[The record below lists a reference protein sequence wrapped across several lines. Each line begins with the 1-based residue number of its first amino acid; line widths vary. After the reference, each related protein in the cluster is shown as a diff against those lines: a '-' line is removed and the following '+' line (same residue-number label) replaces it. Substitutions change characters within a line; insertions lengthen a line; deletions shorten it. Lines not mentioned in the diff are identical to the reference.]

1 MTSRSSNPPFWRT
14 RKALLRLPIF
24 TQLSIAA
31 ITGALA
37 LFLIQLV
44 AAFFVTHT
52 SRVASSSIS
61 PSSIGTGIKPRTH
74 LPPHPKPLVIV
85 AAGLPRTGSTW
96 VYNVLRILAR
106 IRDPNSVAG
115 WYADLINIWKNHK
128 TGRYD
133 HMKESWLTAY
143 KSLNTSVVIKMH
155 GPGPFKLFSH
165 GLPLEKAADLTVI
178 THRDLRT
185 EVRSWVYQNW
195 NSSIHSGEIDSTP
208 FGDPSQWVRVAH
220 HILDERKSTLKSIGS
235 GRFLDIRYED
245 WNNEALEKQL
255 EIIGQIANELHWDY
269 TKDELMA
276 TAIEAARLE
285 PPANGAVL
293 MYNPVNKLHPGH
305 TRVDATNPKF
315 VHALQNGFRAI
326 EQDPDSGQF
335 LQLKN
340 YV

>member
-1 MTSRSSNPPFWRT
+1 MTSRSPNPPFWRT
-14 RKALLRLPIF
+14 RKALLRLPIL
-24 TQLSIAA
+24 TQLSMAAVAGALGLLLIQNIAA
-31 ITGALA
+31 AL
-37 LFLIQLV
+37 
-44 AAFFVTHT
+44 VTNTART
-52 SRVASSSIS
+52 SSPGFDSGIRPRV
-61 PSSIGTGIKPRTH
+61 R
-74 LPPHPKPLVIV
+74 LPPRPSPLVIA

-128 TGRYD
+128 TRRYE

-143 KSLNTSVVIKMH
+143 RSLNTSLVIKMH

-165 GLPLEKAADLTVI
+165 GSPLEKGADLTVI

-195 NSSIHSGEIDSTP
+195 NSSIHSGDINSTP
-208 FGDPSQWVRVAH
+208 FKDPNQWVRVAH

-235 GRFLDIRYED
+235 GRFLDIRYEE
-245 WNNEALEKQL
+245 WNNQPLEKQVAV
-255 EIIGQIANELHWDY
+255 IKQIADELDWDY
-269 TKDELMA
+269 TSAELMA

-285 PPANGAVL
+285 PPANDAVL

-305 TRVDATNPKF
+305 TRVDATNPDFIK
-315 VHALQNGFRAI
+315 ALKSGFRAI
-326 EQDPDSGQF
+326 EQDTDSSLF
-335 LQLKN
+335 LNLKH
-340 YV
+340 YT